1 MSLFQQHSLSIAQL
15 KHVLENNLPVH
26 IFDVRSQADFDQWH
40 IPDSILLPVNEALQA
55 TDANVFKEL
64 TLVRDH
70 PVVVVC
76 QEGFLS
82 QKAMQQLRDLH
93 IEAYSLEGGIRQWT
107 KVWNTAEIQID
118 TTKII
123 QIRRV
128 GKGCLSYM
136 IINDNTAVVI
146 DSALSSDVFINLA
159 TQHQAHIK
167 YVLDTHIHADHFSR
181 AKDLADKTDADLML
195 PDQNVLQY
203 DFHPLKDGDLLHFGQ
218 TYLKALHTPGH
229 TDESF
234 SYLWLDKVLFSGDVL
249 FLNGV
254 GRPDLKSD
262 QQMAIQKTEKLYQ
275 SLQKIKSLPDETLIL
290 PGHFS
295 GAIRFDQN
303 IVGDTLI
310 NLKEQL
316 DLLKLNQPD
325 FIQEILT
332 DMPDTP
338 PNFENIVDLNIKG
351 EADEKDLLQ
360 LEAGGNRCSSQ
371 K

>member
-15 KHVLENNLPVH
+15 KHILENNLPVH

-136 IINDNTAVVI
+136 IISDNMAVVI
-146 DSALSSDVFINLA
+146 DPALSSDVFINLA

-181 AKDLADKTDADLML
+181 AKDLANKTDADLML

-351 EADEKDLLQ
+351 EANEKDLLQ